1 MVYSLSDFLKFINDR
16 AYEQA
21 FRATNAIQYEN
32 IEHFL
37 AFLDSVEIIL
47 EIGSALMGGNTAKWI
62 VISVL
67 QVLK

>member
-37 AFLDSVEIIL
+37 AFLDSAEIIL
-47 EIGSALMGGNTAKWI
+47 ELGSALTGGQTVKWI
-62 VISVL
+62 VISIL
-67 QVLK
+67 QILK